1 MKKMFLSL
9 SILIAIFST
18 HTYGFV
24 FANDIVDA
32 FPSPIQKEL
41 SGYIVS
47 GASQFLL
54 SESQAML
61 LLNEYEISDNG
72 FNIQASLDY
81 AKKALTLIE
90 TSITGFQNAKTL
102 GLKTGVDGQ
111 KAIVLKT
118 VSYDTIIAGMNSVVA
133 DKLLKYFKS
142 GDVIGIYSENLDNI
156 SKIQETLTYI
166 ISILEQGKKPG
177 LETYWK
183 LYQQY
188 SDAALFGNYATV
200 IGRTVFAE

>member
-1 MKKMFLSL
+1 MKKLFLCL

-18 HTYGFV
+18 HTYGILYG
-24 FANDIVDA
+24 NDIKDA
-32 FPSPIQKEL
+32 FPIGVQKEL
-41 SGYIVS
+41 DGYLTS
-47 GASQFLL
+47 GASNFLL

-72 FNIQASLDY
+72 FNIQVSLDY
-81 AKKALTLIE
+81 AKKALSLIE
-90 TSITGFQNAKTL
+90 VSKTGFLNAKTL
-102 GLKTGVDGQ
+102 GIKAGVDGQ
-111 KAIVLKT
+111 KAIVLKS
-118 VSYDTIIAGMNSVVA
+118 VSYDTITTGMNSIVA
-133 DKLLKYFKS
+133 EKLLKYFKS

-177 LETYWK
+177 LDTYWK

-188 SDAALFGNYATV
+188 SEAALFGNYATV
-200 IGRTVFAE
+200 IGRTVFAQ